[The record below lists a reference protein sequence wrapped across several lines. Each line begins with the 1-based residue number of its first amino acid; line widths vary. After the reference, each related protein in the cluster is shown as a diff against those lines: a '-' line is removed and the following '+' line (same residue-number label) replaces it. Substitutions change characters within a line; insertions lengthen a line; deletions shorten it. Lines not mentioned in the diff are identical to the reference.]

1 MAPTEQVISDWD
13 YIKRSEW
20 WLWVNFQ
27 VEEMRSAAINKL
39 LVATSMDQVKTA
51 QSIISTL
58 TRFLNIIANPE
69 INKED

>member
-13 YIKRSEW
+13 YVKRSEW

>member
-39 LVATSMDQVKTA
+39 LIAADMDQVKTA

-69 INKED
+69 VNKED

>member
-1 MAPTEQVISDWD
+1 MARTEQVISDWD

-69 INKED
+69 VNKED

>member
-58 TRFLNIIANPE
+58 TRLLNIIANPE
-69 INKED
+69 VNKED

>member
-58 TRFLNIIANPE
+58 TRFLNIIANHE

>member
-69 INKED
+69 VNKED

>member
-39 LVATSMDQVKTA
+39 LIATSMDQVKTA

>member
-69 INKED
+69 TNKED

>member
-39 LVATSMDQVKTA
+39 LVATSMDQVKTS
-51 QSIISTL
+51 QSVIATL
-58 TRFLNIIANPE
+58 TRFLNIITNPE
-69 INKED
+69 VNKED

>member
-1 MAPTEQVISDWD
+1 MAPTEKVISDWD

>member
-1 MAPTEQVISDWD
+1 MAPTEQVISDWE

>member
-39 LVATSMDQVKTA
+39 LVATSMDQVTTP

>member
-58 TRFLNIIANPE
+58 TRFLNIITNPE

>member
-51 QSIISTL
+51 QSVISTL
-58 TRFLNIIANPE
+58 TRFLNIITNPE

>member
-39 LVATSMDQVKTA
+39 LIAADMDQVKTA

>member
-51 QSIISTL
+51 QSVISTL
-58 TRFLNIIANPE
+58 TRLLNIIANPE

>member
-58 TRFLNIIANPE
+58 ARFLNIIANPE

>member
-58 TRFLNIIANPE
+58 TRFLNIITNPE
-69 INKED
+69 VNKED

>member
-51 QSIISTL
+51 QSIISTF
-58 TRFLNIIANPE
+58 TRLLNIIANPE

>member
-51 QSIISTL
+51 QSVISTL

-69 INKED
+69 VNKED

>member
-51 QSIISTL
+51 QSVIATL

>member
-69 INKED
+69 MNKED

>member
-1 MAPTEQVISDWD
+1 MAPTEQIISDWD

>member
-27 VEEMRSAAINKL
+27 AEEMRSAAINKL
-39 LVATSMDQVKTA
+39 LIAADMDQVKTA

-58 TRFLNIIANPE
+58 TRFLNIITNPE

>member
-1 MAPTEQVISDWD
+1 MVPTEQVISDWD

-69 INKED
+69 VNKED

>member
-27 VEEMRSAAINKL
+27 AEEMRSAAINKL
-39 LVATSMDQVKTA
+39 LIAADMDQVKTA

>member
-39 LVATSMDQVKTA
+39 LIAADMDQVKTA
-51 QSIISTL
+51 QSVISTL

>member
-51 QSIISTL
+51 QSVISTL
-58 TRFLNIIANPE
+58 TRLLNIIANPG

>member
-20 WLWVNFQ
+20 RLWVNSQ
-27 VEEMRSAAINKL
+27 AEEMRSAAINKL

>member
-1 MAPTEQVISDWD
+1 MALTEQVISDWD

>member
-1 MAPTEQVISDWD
+1 MVPTEQVISDWD

-39 LVATSMDQVKTA
+39 LVA
-51 QSIISTL
+51 
-58 TRFLNIIANPE
+58 NP
-69 INKED
+69 IL

>member
-39 LVATSMDQVKTA
+39 LVAADMDQVKTA

-58 TRFLNIIANPE
+58 TRLLNIIANPE
-69 INKED
+69 VNKED

>member
-27 VEEMRSAAINKL
+27 VEDMRSAAINKL

-69 INKED
+69 VNKED

>member
-20 WLWVNFQ
+20 WLWVNSQ
-27 VEEMRSAAINKL
+27 AEEMRFAAINKL
-39 LVATSMDQVKTA
+39 LVAADMDQVKTA
-51 QSIISTL
+51 QSVISTL

>member
-58 TRFLNIIANPE
+58 TRFLNIIANPDV
-69 INKED
+69 NKED

>member
-58 TRFLNIIANPE
+58 NRFLNIIANPE

>member
-20 WLWVNFQ
+20 WVWVNFQ

-51 QSIISTL
+51 QSIVSTL

-69 INKED
+69 VNKED

>member
-27 VEEMRSAAINKL
+27 AEEMRSAAINKL

-69 INKED
+69 VNKED

>member
-51 QSIISTL
+51 QSVISTL

>member
-1 MAPTEQVISDWD
+1 MTPTEQVISDWD

-58 TRFLNIIANPE
+58 TRLLNIIANPE
-69 INKED
+69 VNKED